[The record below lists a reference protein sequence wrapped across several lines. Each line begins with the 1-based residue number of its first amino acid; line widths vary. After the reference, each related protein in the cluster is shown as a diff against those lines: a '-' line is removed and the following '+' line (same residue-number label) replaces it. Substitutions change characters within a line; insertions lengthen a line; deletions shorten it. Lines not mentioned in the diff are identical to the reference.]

1 MTLTH
6 DLKKLKDNSEDVS
19 EYLAEPSQ
27 GHDRFHQRLAEY
39 RLDPSVA
46 EKLKPYAGAA
56 HVFVFSAEWCPDCY
70 RNVPVLKLIADA
82 TGIETRVFGH
92 LMRDAK
98 NPDERWRIPPSPE
111 EVKEFDVAKIPLIV
125 VLDGEGAE
133 IGEIVENPPEGKTL
147 ERALLEILEN
157 R

>member
-1 MTLTH
+1 MSEALTVCQQPG
-6 DLKKLKDNSEDVS
+6 LFVS

-27 GHDRFHQRLAEY
+27 GHDRFNQRLVEY
-39 RLDPSVA
+39 QLEPSVT
-46 EKLKPYAGAA
+46 EKLIAHTGEA

-70 RNVPVLKLIADA
+70 RNVPVLKLITDA

-98 NPDERWRIPPSPE
+98 NPEERWRIPPSPR

-133 IGEIVENPPEGKTL
+133 VGEIVENPPEDKTL
-147 ERALLEILEN
+147 EQALLDILEN